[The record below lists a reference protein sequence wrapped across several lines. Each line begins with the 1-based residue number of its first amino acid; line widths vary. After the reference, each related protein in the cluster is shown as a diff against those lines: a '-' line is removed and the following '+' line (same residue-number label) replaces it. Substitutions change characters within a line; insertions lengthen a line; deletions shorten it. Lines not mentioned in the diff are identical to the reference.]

1 MNSNIFEG
9 LLRRLL
15 MRISWKGNTKN
26 WRILVLVP
34 LVCIAYIPTFTG
46 EFILDDKFLVRDNS
60 YIKEF
65 HTLKSYLNQEDG
77 IYNKNDLGSYHTGY
91 YRPLMN
97 LFYFFDYKIWGMS
110 ASGFRVTNVFLHL
123 LCCIILFRVINL
135 LLNDH
140 EAAFWTAV
148 LFSIHPLNTESVS
161 FILAR
166 NNIVVTIFILLS
178 FFYYVDS
185 MERKSHIAYFLSL
198 ISFTGAVFS
207 KEFGV
212 MVFPVFFLH
221 NRLLSKRNNNIIR
234 ELISY
239 IPFILL
245 LILYF
250 YLRRNVV
257 GDFLT
262 PIDSEQLLVRIYFV
276 PYLMMWNLKLI
287 FLPYALHTFS
297 VTYPTSL
304 LSWQAIVSIVLMI
317 IIMCKLWMMRENKIL
332 IFSTISFLIFLFPI
346 LNIILSSAVSL
357 ISMRWLYL
365 PMAIIMLSVA
375 CLIKKTIVVKREIV
389 ISCICIGVI
398 YMGVY
403 SFFLNKTLWHNEDT
417 FFSQEV
423 LHFKNNYY
431 AGGFAEKLLSKQRY
445 KEAEKYFII
454 AINEYP
460 ENASSY
466 LNYSSLLVKT
476 VRAVEAVS
484 LLDRAKKLSMIHEEQ
499 GQWYNNMGTA
509 LFMLGQRE
517 KALENFE
524 KAVTLAPANA
534 LFWTNLGGVYGTMGN
549 YEKAVEVFKRGLNVI
564 PESMQLR
571 INLAL
576 TYINMGEHD
585 RAIGILEKI
594 PPEIRESDVDV
605 MRLMKK
611 AYEGL

>member
-1 MNSNIFEG
+1 
-9 LLRRLL
+9 

-26 WRILVLVP
+26 WKIIVLVP
-34 LVCIAYIPTFTG
+34 LICIAYLPTFTG
-46 EFILDDKFLVRDNS
+46 EFILDDKFLIRDNS

-65 HTLKSYLNQEDG
+65 HSLKSYLNQEDG
-77 IYNKNDLGSYHTGY
+77 IYNDKDLGFYHTGY

-97 LFYFFDYKIWGMS
+97 LFYFLDYKIWGMS
-110 ASGFRVTNVFLHL
+110 APGFRVTNVILHL
-123 LCCIILFRVINL
+123 LCGFILFHVINL
-135 LLNDH
+135 FINNH
-140 EAAFWTAV
+140 QAAFWAAV

-166 NNIVVTIFILLS
+166 NNIIVTIFILLALY
-178 FFYYVDS
+178 FYLRYV
-185 MERKSHIAYFLSL
+185 ERESRIAYVFSILS
-198 ISFTGAVFS
+198 FVGAVFS

-212 MVFPVFFLH
+212 MLLPVFFLY
-221 NRLLSKRNNNIIR
+221 NRLLLKRMNSIYR
-234 ELISY
+234 EIISY
-239 IPFILL
+239 LPFIII
-245 LILYF
+245 LIIYL

-262 PIDSEQLLVRIYFV
+262 PVNSEQIWVRIYFV
-276 PYLMMWNLKLI
+276 PYLIMWNLKLI
-287 FLPYALHTFS
+287 FLPYGLHTFS
-297 VTYPTSL
+297 ITYPTSL
-304 LSWQAIVSIVLMI
+304 FSWQAIVSIILMI
-317 IIMCKLWMMRENKIL
+317 IIMGILWKKKDNKIL
-332 IFSTISFLIFLFPI
+332 LFSAISFLIFLFPI
-346 LNIILSSAVSL
+346 LNIIPSSAVSL

-375 CLIKKTIVVKREIV
+375 FLIKKVIVLKKEIV
-389 ISCICIGVI
+389 ISCICIAII

-476 VRAVEAVS
+476 GRAVEAVA
-484 LLDRAKKLSMIHEEQ
+484 LLERAKKLSMIHEEQ

-509 LFMLGQRE
+509 YFFLGQRD
-517 KALENFE
+517 KALKHFE
-524 KAVTLAPANA
+524 KAVTLAPVNV
-534 LFWTNLGGVYGTMGN
+534 LFWTNLGGAYGTIGD
-549 YEKAVEVFKRGLNVI
+549 YEKAVSVFKRGLDVI
-564 PESMQLR
+564 SESLQLR

-585 RAIGILEKI
+585 RAVEILEKI
-594 PPEIRESDVDV
+594 PPEIRERDIDV

-611 AYEGL
+611 ANEVL